1 MSHIQVLQLGRQDY
15 ATSLRLQE
23 TLVELRKQGRIA
35 DTLLLVEHDP
45 VITLG
50 RNAKR
55 ENIVAS
61 AEQLRQQGVEL
72 FEINRGGDVTYHG
85 PGQLVGYP
93 ICDLR
98 GLPPK
103 IDPESGEPKRIG
115 AVEYVRRLEEV
126 LIRVCA
132 EYGIGTQRVK
142 GLTGVWTQA
151 GSPTLSPESAVEL
164 AHAQAKPERVEKKIA
179 AIGVHISRAV
189 TSHGFA
195 LNVTTDLDHF
205 QLIVPC
211 GISDKPVT
219 SMARE
224 LGAAPAPGG
233 RSLDF
238 ATLGPVVT
246 RQFGNVF
253 GLQILWLE
261 SLSALQIKDAPANQD
276 LPAAPPD
283 DVKKLEEELRGT
295 GRDDVSFSA

>member
-50 RNAKR
+50 RNAKP

-61 AEQLRQQGVEL
+61 AEQLRQKGVAL

-103 IDPESGEPKRIG
+103 VDSESGEPKRIG

-132 EYGIGTQRVK
+132 EYGIGAQRLK

-151 GSPTLSPESAVEL
+151 
-164 AHAQAKPERVEKKIA
+164 QPERKIA
-179 AIGVHISRAV
+179 AIGVHISRGV

-224 LGAAPAPGG
+224 LGAEMAPGG
-233 RSLDF
+233 KSLDF

-261 SLSALQIKDAPANQD
+261 SLDALQIRDAPANQD
-276 LPAAPPD
+276 VPASPPEEL
-283 DVKKLEEELRGT
+283 KKLEEELRGA